1 LTALAAVPSA
11 HATIIEQPTM
21 EPGLPVSPEMMPQ
34 PVFRTR
40 VLQVGPDRPIK
51 LPSQVAA
58 IARTGDVIEIDPE
71 PYVGDVAIWT
81 ADNLTIRGAGGKA
94 KMLAAGQ
101 SAENKATWV
110 IKGRNAVVE
119 DIEFAEAVSTNGNG
133 AGIRAEGINLT
144 VRDCYFHDNQEGIL
158 SALNTTT
165 SRIVIEDS
173 EFERNGGN
181 GGYSHEIYISNI
193 AQLIVRGSYFH
204 HGRVG
209 HLIKSRAQQN
219 LIIANRITD
228 EADGSASYEIDL
240 PNGGLNIVINN
251 LIEQSGLTQ
260 NSTMLENA
268 LEGPRNPIQQLWV
281 VNNTFVNDLGRGDF
295 IRIRAPTTA
304 HVINN
309 IFVGGGNVLVG
320 SGTLTNNLLAAGPG
334 GSPHVEQPLFRTG
347 SITEAGTRF
356 AVDPGFLDMR
366 NYDYRLTANSP
377 AIGGGIDPGAVNN
390 FSLVPAAEYVHPLHW
405 RPIAGKGPIDIG
417 AYQFSS
423 GQAVADQ

>member
-1 LTALAAVPSA
+1 VPNA
-11 HATIIEQPTM
+11 HATIIEQPAM

-94 KMLAAGQ
+94 KILAAGQ

>member
-1 LTALAAVPSA
+1 
-11 HATIIEQPTM
+11 M

-94 KMLAAGQ
+94 KILAAGQ

>member
-1 LTALAAVPSA
+1 VLCVGAR
-11 HATIIEQPTM
+11 ATIIERPVAD
-21 EPGLPVSPEMMPQ
+21 PGLPVSPEMMPQ
-34 PVFRTR
+34 PAFKTKL
-40 VLQVGPDRPIK
+40 LQVGPSRAIK
-51 LPSQVAA
+51 LPSQAA
-58 IARTGDVIEIDPE
+58 AMARTGDVVEIDPE
-71 PYVGDVAIWT
+71 AYVGDVAVWT
-81 ADNLTIRGAGGKA
+81 ADNLTIRGVGGRA
-94 KMLAAGQ
+94 KLLAAGQ

-110 IKGRNAVVE
+110 IKGRNAVIE

-133 AGIRAEGINLT
+133 AGIRAEGVNLT

-165 SRIVIEDS
+165 SRILIEDS
-173 EFERNGGN
+173 EFDRDGGN
-181 GGYSHEIYISNI
+181 GGYSHEIYISNV

-219 LIIANRITD
+219 EIIANRITD

-268 LEGPRNPIQQLWV
+268 LEGPKNPIQQLWV

-320 SGTLTNNLLAAGPG
+320 EGTLENNLLAAGPG
-334 GSPHVEQPLFRTG
+334 GSPHIEQPLFRTG
-347 SITEAGTRF
+347 DITQKGTRF
-356 AVDPGFLDMR
+356 AVDPGFIDMR
-366 NYDYRLTANSP
+366 NYDYRLVAGSP
-377 AIGGGIDPGAVNN
+377 AIGGGIDPGRVNN
-390 FSLVPAAEYVHPLHW
+390 FSLAPAAEYVHPVHW
-405 RPIAGKGPIDIG
+405 QPIFSDGPIDIG
-417 AYQFSS
+417 AYQFS
-423 GQAVADQ
+423 AKPAALDR

>member
-1 LTALAAVPSA
+1 
-11 HATIIEQPTM
+11 M

-51 LPSQVAA
+51 LPSQAAA